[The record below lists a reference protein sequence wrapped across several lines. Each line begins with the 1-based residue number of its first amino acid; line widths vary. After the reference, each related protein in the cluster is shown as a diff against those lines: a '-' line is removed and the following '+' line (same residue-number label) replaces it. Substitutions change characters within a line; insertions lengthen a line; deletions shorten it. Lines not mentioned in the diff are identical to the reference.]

1 MPRPPLVLDS
11 RSPIFPPSFTAH
23 TVRDTS
29 TYVMIASSV
38 SDTYHIVQPMKRFLS
53 HLVSL
58 LEALP
63 LSPGEG
69 EGKRS
74 MLGNSSAYQRFLYKT
89 VLKRGFT
96 VDWIASN
103 ANTFVSSESKA
114 RLQVVPWESLCGNLW
129 QCRHI
134 PFTFAHLGGRYLRE
148 YKT

>member
-1 MPRPPLVLDS
+1 MPLPPLTFISPYASPPFSARFQISNFPSLLHCPHSEGHFNLD
-11 RSPIFPPSFTAH
+11 
-23 TVRDTS
+23 
-29 TYVMIASSV
+29 VMIASSV
-38 SDTYHIVQPMKRFLS
+38 SDTYHISYEKVFLPT

-63 LSPGEG
+63 VSPGEG

-89 VLKRGFT
+89 VLKT

-129 QCRHI
+129 
-134 PFTFAHLGGRYLRE
+134 
-148 YKT
+148 